1 MVVEQKESLDV
12 EQDYVVVEQRGG
24 WAEAGWIFALSRLMI
39 ILISYRA
46 IILLPI
52 SRGSSLRRYIIT
64 RSCSTRNIT
73 CFVESWWRWDVVRYV
88 EVAHFGYAY
97 NITNTVF
104 FPLFPF
110 LEHYLASF
118 FGGSTFADY
127 VAGMVITNVCFYAV
141 LILFYQLVYQD
152 FGHDVAKN
160 ALIYLT
166 FAPYAIFFFAG
177 YAESLF
183 FLLSLAVFAFLR
195 RGKPRDWWLAGI
207 CGFLAALTRPTGV
220 ILVVPFL
227 VLGIQR
233 FGWRTFFARE
243 NWWQKLSAFLSMA
256 LIPLGLLLYM
266 LVLRVQFG
274 NPFLFSTE
282 QAKVWSRHI
291 AFPWVGMYDA
301 IQALYLSGYDLQRNL
316 ADLFFTILPLL
327 VLIIGWKRLPLHYS
341 LYSLVM
347 VLFVLCFP
355 VMNTGKPLMSA
366 PRHLMMIFPV
376 FIIMAISHEKSNFA
390 RMILIVSIAFF
401 AINIIFFVTE
411 IWVA

>member
-1 MVVEQKESLDV
+1 MLIEQKESLDI
-12 EQDYVVVEQRGG
+12 EQDLVVVAQRGG

-52 SRGSSLRRYIIT
+52 YRSNLRRYITTAQCGT
-64 RSCSTRNIT
+64 RHLT
-73 CFVESWWRWDVVRYV
+73 CFLESWWRWDVVRYV
-88 EVAHFGYAY
+88 EVAYYGYTHSAV
-97 NITNTVF
+97 NTAF
-104 FPLFPF
+104 FPLSP
-110 LEHYLASF
+110 LLDRYLASF
-118 FGGSTFADY
+118 FGGSIFADY
-127 VAGMVITNVCFYAV
+127 VAGMVIANVCFYAV
-141 LILFYQLVYQD
+141 LILFYQLIYQD

-233 FGWRTFFARE
+233 FGLRTFFTRE
-243 NWWQKLSAFLSMA
+243 NWWQKLSVFLSMA

-266 LVLRVQFG
+266 LMLRIQFG
-274 NPFLFSTE
+274 NPFLFSVE
-282 QAKVWSRHI
+282 QGKVWYRHI

-301 IQALYLSGYDLQRNL
+301 IKALYISGYDLQRNL

-327 VLIIGWKRLPLHYS
+327 VLIIGWRRLPLHYS

-347 VLFVLCFP
+347 VLFILCFP
-355 VMNTGKPLMSA
+355 VANAGRSLMSA
-366 PRHLMMIFPV
+366 PRHLMMIFPI
-376 FIIMAISHEKSNFA
+376 FIIMAMLYEKSNFA
-390 RMILIVSIAFF
+390 KMILIVSIAFF
-401 AINIIFFVTE
+401 AINIILFVTGV
-411 IWVA
+411 WVA

>member
-12 EQDYVVVEQRGG
+12 EQDAVVVEQTRG
-24 WAEAGWIFALSRLMI
+24 WAEAGWIFVLSRLMI

-46 IILLPI
+46 VVLLPI
-52 SRGSSLRRYIIT
+52 YKTNLRRYIT
-64 RSCSTRNIT
+64 TSSCSTHNIT
-73 CFVESWWRWDVVRYV
+73 CFVESWWRWDVVHYV
-88 EVAHFGYAY
+88 EIAYYGYGY
-97 NITNTVF
+97 STVNTVF
-104 FPLFPF
+104 FPLFPL

-118 FGGSTFADY
+118 FGGSIFADY
-127 VAGMVITNVCFYAV
+127 VAGMVIANVCFYAV
-141 LILFYQLVYQD
+141 LVLFYQLVSQD
-152 FGHDVAKN
+152 FGHNVARN

-195 RGKPRDWWLAGI
+195 RGNPRDWWLAGI
-207 CGFLAALTRPTGV
+207 CGFLATLTRPTGIV
-220 ILVVPFL
+220 LVVPFL
-227 VLGIQR
+227 VLLIQR
-233 FGWRTFFARE
+233 FGLRTFFVRE
-243 NWWQKLSAFLSMA
+243 NWRQKFNAFLPIA

-266 LVLRVQFG
+266 LVLHIQFG

-282 QAKVWSRHI
+282 QTRVWFRHM
-291 AFPWVGMYDA
+291 AFPWVGTYDA
-301 IQALYLSGYDLQRNL
+301 IKALYTSGYDLQRNL

-327 VLIIGWKRLPLHYS
+327 VLIIGWRRLPLHYS

-355 VMNTGKPLMSA
+355 VTVVGKSLMSA
-366 PRHLMMIFPV
+366 PRHLMMIFPI
-376 FIIMAISHEKSNFA
+376 FIIMGILHEKSNFA
-390 RMILIVSIAFF
+390 RMLLILSIAFF